1 MDNMKD
7 AIPYQERAAVSIAL
21 VVQVLVAALLP

>member
-7 AIPYQERAAVSIAL
+7 AISYQERAAVSIVL